1 MGYTAP
7 VDTISSFPAKGV
19 NPLDSYASYSCH
31 FTLAALT
38 KEQQAAR
45 VISPS
50 SIKNIIASSKGDWGN
65 GGNKRVITEFGSFDY
80 FIDDVLIVS
89 IPSVTQQTGNSFA
102 TKISFKV
109 TEPYSMA
116 LFFLTL
122 QMGAKA
128 SGYDNYREA
137 PFLLMIEF
145 IGYDD
150 KGKSIVNP
158 NLTRYIP
165 IKFIRSKMKVTGAG
179 TTYECE
185 AIPYNE
191 ILFRDDIAAIKK
203 DHTLRGSNV
212 KEILTGAGSQSLSSV
227 LKKQFQEDVSDNI
240 IDVSDQIEIHFP
252 KNYNDPSDSEN
263 EISKSDIFKDFTDGG
278 TVKFPNQDEIYN
290 SFGQIYNNKQ
300 IKLDQDK
307 NFHFEPNMKI
317 QEVITEIILRSDY
330 ISKQLTNSKVIH
342 DAKGMVKW
350 FRIEAN
356 IYDGPFSKK
365 LNRHTRRMVYRVIPY
380 MVHLSKLIPPNVI
393 PPGYDEIKKTV
404 LRVYDYIY
412 TGKNTQILNLELDF
426 NVSFFSE
433 LPADA
438 GRRTGSNAPNLTGNA
453 SGGDPVNNFNSDG
466 TEPNSDKE
474 IEASVGTSA
483 DVKKSLRQPGGG
495 SGTNDPRTMQ
505 VRALQS
511 LLENPADLVKITM
524 TVMGDPYYLP
534 TSGMGNLSVPSS
546 GDNVLSDGSMN
557 YQNGEVDITINFR
570 TPVDLDPVT
579 GLYRF
584 IATADQFSGLYM
596 IIRVE
601 SKFNQNKFT
610 QTITANKR
618 RAQLAGSPQSVV
630 AFG

>member
-7 VDTISSFPAKGV
+7 TGQISAYKVKGT
-19 NPLDSYASYSCH
+19 NPLDDYASYSCH

-50 SIKNIIASSKGDWGN
+50 SITNIIASTKGDWG
-65 GGNKRVITEFGSFDY
+65 GGGKKRVVTDFGSFDY

-89 IPSVTQQTGNSFA
+89 IPSMTQQTGNSFA

-122 QMGAKA
+122 QLGAKA

-145 IGYDD
+145 IGYNDS
-150 KGKSIVNP
+150 GTPIVNP
-158 NLTRYIP
+158 SLTRYIP
-165 IKFIRSKMKVTGAG
+165 IKLIRSKMKVTGAG
-179 TTYECE
+179 TTYDCD

-191 ILFRDDIAAIKK
+191 ILFRDEISSIKK

-212 KEILTGAGSQSLSSV
+212 KEILTGSGSESLASV
-227 LKKQFQEDVSDNI
+227 LKKQFQEDVSDKI
-240 IDVSDQIEIHFP
+240 MDVSDQIEIHFP
-252 KNYNDPSDSEN
+252 KTFTDTGDSGN
-263 EISKSDIFKDFTDGG
+263 EISNSDIFKDFTDGG
-278 TVKFPNQDEIYN
+278 SVKFPNQDEVYN
-290 SFGQIYNNKQ
+290 SIGQIYNNKQ
-300 IKLDQDK
+300 IKLDKDR

-317 QEVITEIILRSDY
+317 QEVITEVILRSDY
-330 ISKQLTNSKVIH
+330 ITKQLTNSKVLN
-342 DAKGMVKW
+342 DSRGMIKW
-350 FRIEAN
+350 FRVEAN
-356 IYDGPFSKK
+356 IFDGPFSKK
-365 LNRHTRRMVYRVIPY
+365 LNRQTRKMVYRVIPY

-412 TGKNTQILNLELDF
+412 TGKNTEILNLELDF

-438 GRRTGSNAPNLTGNA
+438 GRRTGQNAPNLTGNA
-453 SGGDPVNNFNSDG
+453 SGGDPVSNINTGGAKVNS
-466 TEPNSDKE
+466 TEQLTTQ
-474 IEASVGTSA
+474 TSA
-483 DVKKSLRQPGGG
+483 DSKSALKKTGG
-495 SGTNDPRTMQ
+495 SSGTEDVKSIQ
-505 VRALQS
+505 VRTLQS
-511 LLENPADLVKITM
+511 LLESPADLVRITM

-534 TSGMGNLSVPSS
+534 TSGMGNIIVPPK
-546 GDNVLSDGSMN
+546 GENELTDGSMN
-557 YQNGEVDITINFR
+557 YQNGEVDITVNFR

-584 IATADQFSGLYM
+584 IKTADQFSGLYM

-618 RAQLAGSPQSVV
+618 LAQLSGSPQSEI
-630 AFG
+630 ALG

>member
-7 VDTISSFPAKGV
+7 TGQISAYGAKGT
-19 NPLDSYASYSCH
+19 NPLDDYASYSCH

-50 SIKNIIASSKGDWGN
+50 SITNIIASTKGDWGD
-65 GGNKRVITEFGSFDY
+65 GGKKRVVTDFGSFDY

-89 IPSVTQQTGNSFA
+89 IPSMTQQTGNSFA

-109 TEPYSMA
+109 IEPYSMA

-122 QMGAKA
+122 QLGAKA

-145 IGYDD
+145 IGYNDR
-150 KGKSIVNP
+150 GTPIVNP
-158 NLTRYIP
+158 TLTRYIP

-179 TTYECE
+179 TTYDCE

-191 ILFRDDIAAIKK
+191 ILFRDEIAAIKK

-212 KEILTGAGSQSLSSV
+212 KELLTGKGPESLASV
-227 LKKQFQEDVSDNI
+227 LKKQFQEDVSDKI
-240 IDVSDQIEIHFP
+240 MDVSDQIEIHFP
-252 KNYNDPSDSEN
+252 KNFADTGDSEN
-263 EISKSDIFKDFTDGG
+263 DISKSDVFKDFTDGG
-278 TVKFPNQDEIYN
+278 SVKFPNQDEVYN
-290 SFGQIYNNKQ
+290 SIGQIYNNKQ
-300 IKLDQDK
+300 IKLDKDR

-317 QEVITEIILRSDY
+317 QEVITEVILRSDY
-330 ISKQLTNSKVIH
+330 ITKQLTNSKVLH
-342 DAKGMVKW
+342 DAKGMIKW
-350 FRIEAN
+350 FRVEAN
-356 IYDGPFSKK
+356 IFDGPFSKK
-365 LNRHTRRMVYRVIPY
+365 LNRQTRKMVYRVIPY

-393 PPGYDEIKKTV
+393 PPGYAEIKKTV

-412 TGKNTQILNLELDF
+412 TGKNTEILNLELDF

-438 GRRTGSNAPNLTGNA
+438 GRRTGQNAPNLTGDA
-453 SGGDPVNNFNSDG
+453 SGGDPVTNLNSTG
-466 TEPNSDKE
+466 TGHTSEVSTGTTSNSKE
-474 IEASVGTSA
+474 A
-483 DVKKSLRQPGGG
+483 LRLPGGG
-495 SGTNDPRTMQ
+495 SSTNDTRTMQ
-505 VRALQS
+505 VRALAA
-511 LLENPADLVKITM
+511 LLENPADLVRITM

-534 TSGMGNLSVPSS
+534 TSGMGNIIVPPK
-546 GDNVLSDGSMN
+546 GENELTDGSMN

-584 IATADQFSGLYM
+584 IKTADQFSGLYM

-618 RAQLAGSPQSVV
+618 LAQLSGSPQSEI
-630 AFG
+630 ALG

>member
-7 VDTISSFPAKGV
+7 PDDISSYPAKGV
-19 NPLDSYASYSCH
+19 NPLDAYSSFSCH

-38 KEQQAAR
+38 KTQQSAR
-45 VISPS
+45 TISPS
-50 SIKNIIASSKGDWGN
+50 SIKNIIASSKGDWGS
-65 GGNKRVITEFGSFDY
+65 GGSKRVVTAFGSFDY

-122 QMGAKA
+122 QEGAKA

-145 IGYDD
+145 IGYNDS
-150 KGKSIVNP
+150 GKPIANP
-158 NLTRYIP
+158 SLTRYIP

-179 TTYECE
+179 TTYDCE

-191 ILFRDDIAAIKK
+191 ILFRDEISSIKK
-203 DHTLRGSNV
+203 DHTLRGSTV
-212 KEILTGAGSQSLSSV
+212 KEILTSSSPQSLASV
-227 LKKQFQEDVSDNI
+227 LKKQFQEDVSDKI
-240 IDVSDQIEIHFP
+240 MDVTDQIEIHFP
-252 KNYNDPSDSEN
+252 KNYNDPSDSGN
-263 EISKSDIFKDFTDGG
+263 EISSSDIFKDFTDGG

-290 SFGQIYNNKQ
+290 SLSHIHNNKQ
-300 IKLDQDK
+300 IKIDQDK

-330 ISKQLTNSKVIH
+330 ITKQLTNDKVIYN
-342 DAKGMVKW
+342 AKGMVKW
-350 FRIEAN
+350 FRVEAN
-356 IYDGPFSKK
+356 IYDGGYSKK
-365 LNRHTRRMVYRVIPY
+365 LNRQTRKMVYRVIPY
-380 MVHLSKLIPPNVI
+380 EVHLSKLIPPNTI
-393 PPGYDEIKKTV
+393 PPGYDNIKKTV

-412 TGKNTQILNLELDF
+412 TGKNTEIQSLELDF

-438 GRRTGSNAPNLTGNA
+438 GRRTGQNAPNLTGNA
-453 SGGDPVNNFNSDG
+453 SGGDPISNLNSSG
-466 TEPNSDKE
+466 AGIKSPET
-474 IEASVGTSA
+474 SVAPTA
-483 DVKKSLRQPGGG
+483 NPETVRHPGGG
-495 SGTNDPRTMQ
+495 SGTDDVKTMQ
-505 VRALQS
+505 VRSLQA
-511 LLENPADLVKITM
+511 LLENPADLVRVTM
-524 TVMGDPYYLP
+524 TVLGDPYYLP
-534 TSGMGNLSVPSS
+534 TSGMGNLSVPQA

-618 RAQLAGSPQSVV
+618 RAQLAGSPQGII